1 MTTWVEQL
9 HAKASI
15 VHDQIVVAKEMQRL
29 SGIDTSGLSE
39 SYLALLEKLY
49 AEDFPLA
56 RLLDN
61 SDIVL
66 HAEGPAAS
74 DASPTIHAVNWLCQT
89 AEKQLK
95 NLAKATFDLSSD
107 SLNRIANELDL
118 RLTGFAPG
126 SIYVGLRL
134 QPPSST
140 PLIDGEV
147 DPIFTIVKN
156 VITQLAEIPNYV
168 DDESIN
174 ISINEALPDA
184 AIRDAML
191 TAALHLA
198 PTGKLGIHT
207 LELSSPQTRQPST
220 ELSQRERVV
229 IREALKRP
237 ILTSPTQGTFVG
249 QIREFDLDARR
260 FHLRNVREC
269 GTLRCIVPPDYFS
282 HESDFKTIFGEFV
295 RVTGR
300 YETDKEGKPRLLIV
314 SKLEHIHQP
323 KQRNMEAF
331 CDMSL

>member
-15 VHDQIVVAKEMQRL
+15 VHDQIVVAREMQRL
-29 SGIDTSGLSE
+29 SGIDTSRLSE

-49 AEDFPLA
+49 TEDFPLA

-61 SDIVL
+61 SDIML
-66 HAEGPAAS
+66 HAEGPATS

-89 AEKQLK
+89 AEKQIR

-107 SLNRIANELDL
+107 SVDKLANQLDL

-156 VITQLAEIPNYV
+156 AITQLSEIPNFV
-168 DDESIN
+168 GDESIN
-174 ISINEALPDA
+174 TSINEALPDA

-237 ILTSPTQGTFVG
+237 ILTSPIQGTFIG

-260 FHLRNVREC
+260 FHLRNVKEC
-269 GTLRCIVPPDYFS
+269 GTLRCIVPPEYS
-282 HESDFKTIFGEFV
+282 SRESDFKNVFGEFV
-295 RVTGR
+295 SVTGG
-300 YETDKEGKPRLLIV
+300 YETDRNGKPRLLIV
-314 SKLEHIHQP
+314 SALEKLPQHRQLRIQNFEP
-323 KQRNMEAF
+323 VR
-331 CDMSL
+331 

>member
-15 VHDQIVVAKEMQRL
+15 VHDQIVVAREMQRL
-29 SGIDTSGLSE
+29 SGIDTSGLSA
-39 SYLALLEKLY
+39 SYSALLEKLY
-49 AEDFPLA
+49 TEDFPLA

-61 SDIVL
+61 SDIML
-66 HAEGPAAS
+66 HAEGPATS

-89 AEKQLK
+89 AEKQLR

-107 SLNRIANELDL
+107 SVDRIANQLDL

-134 QPPSST
+134 QPPPST
-140 PLIDGEV
+140 PLINGGV
-147 DPIFTIVKN
+147 DPIFTIIRD
-156 VITQLAEIPNYV
+156 VITQLSEIPNFV
-168 DDESIN
+168 GDESIN
-174 ISINEALPDA
+174 ASINEALPDA

-220 ELSQRERVV
+220 ELSLRERVV

-237 ILTSPTQGTFVG
+237 ILTSPTEGTFVG
-249 QIREFDLDARR
+249 QLREFDLDARR

-269 GTLRCIVPPDYFS
+269 GTLRCIIPPEYSS
-282 HESDFKTIFGEFV
+282 HDSDFKNVFGEFV
-295 RVTGR
+295 RVTGH
-300 YETDKEGKPRLLIV
+300 YETDRNGKPRLLIV
-314 SKLEHIHQP
+314 SALEKLPQQIQLDIQNH
-323 KQRNMEAF
+323 
-331 CDMSL
+331 